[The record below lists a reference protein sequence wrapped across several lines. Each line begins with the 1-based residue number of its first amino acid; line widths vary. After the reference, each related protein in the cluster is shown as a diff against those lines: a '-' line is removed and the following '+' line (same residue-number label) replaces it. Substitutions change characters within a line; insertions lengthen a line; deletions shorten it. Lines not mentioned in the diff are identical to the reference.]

1 MPCWQKEIPI
11 SSKCRVLKVPKVF
24 IFQNIHLEMQTFAK
38 TYDASEQA
46 QQASPS
52 PLRLKH
58 CQIFQEYFS

>member
-1 MPCWQKEIPI
+1 M
-11 SSKCRVLKVPKVF
+11 PKVF
-24 IFQNIHLEMQTFAK
+24 NFQNIHLEMQTFAK